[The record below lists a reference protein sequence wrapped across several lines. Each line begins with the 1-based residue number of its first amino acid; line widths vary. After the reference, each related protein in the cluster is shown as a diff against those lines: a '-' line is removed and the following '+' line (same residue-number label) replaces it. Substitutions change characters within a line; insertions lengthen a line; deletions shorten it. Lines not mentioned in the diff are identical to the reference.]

1 MSNKRT
7 LLRTEERLLETLII
21 CNLIVSPRTFYKTYG
36 INWHRIGSCFPPT
49 LQSDCGADGL
59 QVDEFSHL
67 CDLVDFAAE
76 LNYKLE
82 DINKHSFNEFK
93 LRMGLAVGPLVCG
106 VIGATKATPTVA
118 SNGIT

>member
-1 MSNKRT
+1 MA
-7 LLRTEERLLETLII
+7 
-21 CNLIVSPRTFYKTYG
+21 P
-36 INWHRIGSCFPPT
+36 IGSCSLPLASLT
-49 LQSDCGADGL
+49 AVRTVL

-106 VIGATKATPTVA
+106 VIGATKATLTVA
-118 SNGIT
+118 SNGVT